1 MISMPQQVPQMV
13 SSSPLSPFF
22 AFFNFFLMFLFRFF
36 MFYFMFKCESPPNSV
51 AYDWWRRQSYATLL
65 DWTMGSGGLFC
76 CVPLLALVCLG
87 SGGWPMFRCV
97 PLLASGTQP
106 IVCRYWHR
114 VVWDLGAVPL
124 CAAIGIWNSTHCV
137 PLLASG
143 CLGSGGWPMFRCVL
157 LLASEVEILGSGGSF
172 STLCRYWHCHV
183 PLLALQNHGKSC
195 IQLELMIDMVNNLTF
210 SLKSAFCYT
219 RGRP

>member
-1 MISMPQQVPQMV
+1 MV

-65 DWTMGSGGLFC
+65 DWTMGSGGFFC

-114 VVWDLGAVPL
+114 VVWDLGVGLCSAVCCYWHQRLKFWDLGALFLL
-124 CAAIGIWNSTHCV
+124 CAVIGIVMCR
-137 PLLASG
+137 
-143 CLGSGGWPMFRCVL
+143 CWPCKITVSLVF
-157 LLASEVEILGSGGSF
+157 
-172 STLCRYWHCHV
+172 
-183 PLLALQNHGKSC
+183 
-195 IQLELMIDMVNNLTF
+195 NLN
-210 SLKSAFCYT
+210 L
-219 RGRP
+219 